1 MKIFKKTVA
10 LMLFCGSFVAGFAQQ
25 MPPIPTDPNV
35 RIGKLENGLTYYIRH
50 NALPEKQ
57 ADFYIAQKVGSILEE
72 DNQRGL
78 AHFLEHMCFNGTTN
92 FPDNLLREYLESIGV
107 KFGANLNAY
116 TSVDET
122 VYNISNVPV
131 IRDGIV
137 DSCLLILHDWAND
150 LTLDPKEID
159 KERGVIHEEWRS
171 RTGAMMRMYEKTFPI
186 MFKDSK
192 YAYRLPIGIMEVVDN
207 FPYQVLRDYYEKWYR
222 PDQQGIV
229 VVGDI
234 DVDKIEA
241 KIKRIFSSIE
251 MPKNAAER
259 VYFPVPDNDE
269 PLITIAKDREQQVP
283 IIYMFHKHEAFPKD
297 QKGNIGY
304 LAYSYMTSMIDQMLN
319 NRLSELVQKPN
330 PPFIQGFAGDDDF
343 LVAKT
348 KAAFTG
354 IAVAREDGIIE
365 ATEALVR
372 EIERARQ
379 FGFTAGEYSR
389 AKSDYLRALESNYNE
404 RNKTKSSSYV
414 KKYVRH
420 FIDNEPIP
428 GIENEYAIMN
438 QLAPNI
444 PLEAINQTVKQLIG
458 EKNIV
463 LGVFCPDKESLKYP
477 TEAELKATLDKVRAE
492 KIEAYVD
499 KVSNEPLMKEK
510 PQAGK
515 VVKAE
520 VGQFDSKILTLSNG
534 VKVILKPTDFKADEI
549 KMRAFSPGG
558 TSLFKDEDV
567 LQFNL
572 MNQVVTLGGLGN
584 FNSLDLDK
592 VLAGKMA
599 SVVPQVWTLS
609 EGLNGSCSPKDL
621 ETMLQLTYLRFTAPR
636 QDQDAFASFI
646 ARNKAA
652 MANMDADPNT
662 VFSDSINVALYNHN
676 PRVLSLKP
684 DMLDKV
690 DYDKII
696 NLYKDRFAEAGDFT
710 FIFVGNIDE
719 KTATPLIEQYLGSL
733 PTIGRKENYRDNH
746 VDIRKGQ
753 YSNDFVRKM
762 ETAKSTVLMVAHGKV
777 AYSHKNVLMMNIMGQ
792 LLDILYTQTVREE
805 AGGTYG
811 VSCYGSVTNMPKEE
825 GSFQITFETDPAKRP
840 EMVKLI
846 HEGIDQFIKEGP
858 KAEDLSKVKEYML
871 KTHQQNLKENKYW
884 SNALYNYYWSNI
896 DINSKYTE
904 TLNSITVKDLKK
916 YAKAFFGQKNMIEV
930 SMNAPTEQK

>member
-1 MKIFKKTVA
+1 MKFLKRTVA
-10 LMLFCGSFVAGFAQQ
+10 FVLLCGGFVTGFAQQ

-72 DNQRGL
+72 DSQRGL

-92 FPDNLLREYLESIGV
+92 FPGNLLREYLESIGV

-150 LTLDPKEID
+150 LTLEPKEID

-207 FPYQVLRDYYEKWYR
+207 FPYKDLRDYYEKWYR
-222 PDQQGIV
+222 PDQQGII

-234 DVDKIEA
+234 NVDQIEA
-241 KIKRIFSSIE
+241 KIKKMFSPIE
-251 MPKNAAER
+251 MPKDAAKRE
-259 VYFPVPDNDE
+259 YFPVPDNDE

-283 IIYMFHKHEAFPKD
+283 IIYLFHKHDAFPKD
-297 QKGNIGY
+297 QKGNVGY
-304 LAYSYMTSMIDQMLN
+304 LAVNYITSMIGQMLN
-319 NRLSELVQKPN
+319 NRLNELVQKPN
-330 PPFIQGFAGDDDF
+330 PPFIQGMVGDQDF

-348 KAAFTG
+348 KSAFTG
-354 IAVAREDGIIE
+354 IAVAKEDGIIG

-389 AKSDYLRALESNYNE
+389 AKADYLRSLESAYNE
-404 RNKTKSSSYV
+404 RNKTKSYSYV
-414 KKYVRH
+414 QEYVRN

-444 PLEAINQTVKQLIG
+444 PLEAINQTVGQLIG

-463 LGVFCPDKESLKYP
+463 LGVFCPDKEGMKYP
-477 TEAELKATLDKVRAE
+477 TEAELKASLDKVKAE
-492 KIEAYVD
+492 KLEAYVD
-499 KVSNEPLMKEK
+499 KVSNEPLLKEK
-510 PQAGK
+510 PQAGE
-515 VVKAE
+515 VVKSE
-520 VGQFDSKILTLSNG
+520 QGMFDSKIITLNNG
-534 VKVILKPTDFKADEI
+534 VRVILKPTDFKADQI
-549 KMRAFSPGG
+549 QMIAFSKGG
-558 TSLFKDEDV
+558 NSLFDNDDYIQYA
-567 LQFNL
+567 LLDQI
-572 MNQVVTLGGLGN
+572 VTLGGLGN
-584 FNSLDLDK
+584 FNALDLDK

-599 SVVPQVWTLS
+599 SATPYVSELG

-621 ETMLQLTYLRFTAPR
+621 ETMLQLVYLRFVAPR
-636 QDQDAFASFI
+636 QDKDAYASFI

-652 MANMDADPNT
+652 MANRDADPNT
-662 VFSDSINVALYNHN
+662 ALSDSISVALYNHH
-676 PRVLSLKP
+676 PRATSFKAESF
-684 DMLDKV
+684 DQI
-690 DYDKII
+690 DYDKVME
-696 NLYKDRFAEAGDFT
+696 LYKDRFAEAGDFT
-710 FIFVGNIDE
+710 FVFVGNIDVE
-719 KTATPLIEQYLGSL
+719 KATPLLEQYLGGL
-733 PTIGRKENYRDNH
+733 PTIGRKEDYRDVGMN
-746 VDIRKGQ
+746 IRKGL
-753 YSNDFVRKM
+753 YNNDFERKM
-762 ETAKSTVLMVAHGKV
+762 ETAKSTVLMVAHGDV
-777 AYSHKNVLMMNIMGQ
+777 AFNHKNILMMNIMGQ

-811 VSCYGSVTNMPKEE
+811 VSCMGSVSGMPKEE
-825 GSFQITFETDPAKRP
+825 GLFQIMFETDPAKRP

-846 HEGIDQFIKEGP
+846 DQGIEQYIKEGP
-858 KAEDLSKVKEYML
+858 KAEDLAKVKEYML
-871 KTHQQNLKENKYW
+871 KTHQQNQKENSYW
-884 SNALYNYYWSNI
+884 KNQLYNYYWSNL
-896 DINSKYTE
+896 DTCTNYTE
-904 TLNSITVKDLKK
+904 TLNSITIQDLMKF
-916 YAKAFFGQKNMIEV
+916 ASEFFGQKNMIEV
-930 SMNAPTEQK
+930 SMSAPVDKK

>member
-1 MKIFKKTVA
+1 MKLFKRTVA
-10 LMLFCGSFVAGFAQQ
+10 FMLLCGGFVVSFAQQ

-72 DNQRGL
+72 DSQRGL

-92 FPDNLLREYLESIGV
+92 FPDNLLREYLEGIGV
-107 KFGANLNAY
+107 KFGTNLNAY

-150 LTLDPKEID
+150 LTLDPKEVD
-159 KERGVIHEEWRS
+159 KERGVIHEEWRT
-171 RTGAMMRMYEKTFPI
+171 RTGAMMRMYDKTFPV

-207 FPYQVLRDYYEKWYR
+207 FPYKALRDYYEKWYR
-222 PDQQGIV
+222 PDQQGII

-234 DVDKIEA
+234 NVDQIEA
-241 KIKRIFSSIE
+241 KIKKMFSPIE
-251 MPKNAAER
+251 MPKNAAKRE
-259 VYFPVPDNDE
+259 YFPVPDNDE
-269 PLITIAKDREQQVP
+269 PLITVAKDREQQVP
-283 IIYMFHKHEAFPKD
+283 IIYLFHKHEAFPKE
-297 QKGNIGY
+297 QKGNIAY
-304 LAYSYMTSMIDQMLN
+304 LAVNYISSMIEQMLN
-319 NRLSELVQKPN
+319 NRMNELMQKPN
-330 PPFIQGFAGDDDF
+330 PPFIQGMVSDSDF

-348 KAAFTG
+348 KAAFAG
-354 IAVAREDGIIE
+354 IAVAKEDGILG
-365 ATEALVR
+365 ATEALIR

-389 AKSDYLRALESNYNE
+389 ARADYLRGLESAYNE
-404 RNKTKSSSYV
+404 RNKTRTASYV
-414 KKYVRH
+414 QEYVRH

-444 PLEAINQTVKQLIG
+444 PIEAINQTVKQLIG

-463 LGVFCPDKESLKYP
+463 LGVFCPDKESMKYP
-477 TEAELKATLDKVRAE
+477 TEAELKGCLDKVKAE
-492 KIEAYVD
+492 KLEAYVD
-499 KVSNEPLMKEK
+499 KVSNEPLMKNK
-510 PQAGK
+510 PQPGK
-515 VVKAE
+515 VVKSEQGAF
-520 VGQFDSKILTLSNG
+520 GSKVLTLSNG
-534 VKVILKPTDFKADEI
+534 VRVILKPTDYKADEI
-549 KMRAFSPGG
+549 QMRAFSAGG

-572 MNQVVTLGGLGN
+572 MNEVVILGGLGN
-584 FNSLDLDK
+584 FNSVDLDK

-599 SVVPQVWTLS
+599 SVVPNVWTLG
-609 EGLNGSCSPKDL
+609 EELKGACSPKDL
-621 ETMLQLTYLRFTAPR
+621 ETMLQLAYLRFTAPR
-636 QDQDAFASFI
+636 QDKDAFASFI

-652 MANMDADPNT
+652 MANMNADPNT
-662 VFSDSINVALYNHN
+662 AFSDSIKVAVYNNN

-684 DMLDKV
+684 EMLDNV
-690 DYDKII
+690 DYDKIMA
-696 NLYKDRFAEAGDFT
+696 LYKDRFAEAGDFT
-710 FIFVGNIDE
+710 FVFVGNIDE
-719 KTATPLIEQYLGSL
+719 KTATPLIEQYLGGL

-746 VDIRKGQ
+746 VDMRKGL
-753 YSNDFVRKM
+753 YNNDFIRSM
-762 ETAKSTVLMVAHGKV
+762 ETAKSSVFMVAHGDVKFT
-777 AYSHKNVLMMNIMGQ
+777 HKNILMMNIMGQ

-811 VSCYGSVTNMPKEE
+811 VSCFGSVTNLPKEE
-825 GSFQITFETDPAKRP
+825 GTFQIMFETDPAKRP

-846 HEGIDQFIKEGP
+846 RQGIQQYIKEGP
-858 KAEDLSKVKEYML
+858 KAEDLAKVKEYML
-871 KTHQQNLKENKYW
+871 KTHQQNQKENSYW
-884 SNALYNYYWSNI
+884 NNVLYNYYWTNLDTSTNY
-896 DINSKYTE
+896 KE
-904 TLNSITVKDLKK
+904 TLNSITLNDLMKFAKD
-916 YAKAFFGQKNMIEV
+916 FFGQKNMIEV
-930 SMNAPTEQK
+930 SMNAPVEKK